1 MQNLDAKMKR
11 DMDQAVAK
19 FSTEMAKLKKENEQ
33 IKKQYEQ
40 VDSARGSKLTEMQAA

>member
-1 MQNLDAKMKR
+1 M
-11 DMDQAVAK
+11 AK

-40 VDSARGSKLTEMQAA
+40 VDSTRGSKLTEMQAA